1 MAGQDMA
8 AMAQFHLACLRRG
21 VYLHHVSP
29 HHGFSAAHTLSDIE
43 ETLDA
48 MDQAAG
54 ELAG

>member
-8 AMAQFHLACLRRG
+8 MMARFHRACLERG

-29 HHGFSAAHTLSDIE
+29 HHGFCSAHTMADIE

-48 MDQAAG
+48 MDGAA
-54 ELAG
+54 AVM